1 MLRIVAILVT
11 VTFTLLA
18 QPPAVFSQQVTVSH
32 GRVIIRSECTYSVA
46 IPRGWTPSPNGQQP
60 EAFDVAFAR
69 GHSWR
74 EGRVLLGV
82 IREGKNGGL
91 TVAAVLSEDN
101 GSFLVKGGRPIRT
114 LDQHLAQVRYLYSAH
129 ERCWVAEAL
138 IGCNGWVATI
148 VLSAD
153 SRRDLARSLAT
164 WRTLVR
170 SFRYE
175 NVQGQSKNWTP
186 RGPTHNS
193 TPSNK
198 SLDPGGGTV
207 FRIKLGAAMP
217 S

>member
-1 MLRIVAILVT
+1 MLRLIATLVT
-11 VTFTLLA
+11 VTFTLLVA
-18 QPPAVFSQQVTVSH
+18 QPPAVWSQQVTVSH
-32 GRVIIRSECTYSVA
+32 GRVIIRSECPYSLA

-82 IREGKNGGL
+82 IREGRDGGL
-91 TVAAVLSEDN
+91 TVEAALSEDT
-101 GSFLVKGGRPIRT
+101 GSFIVKRGRPIRT
-114 LDQHLAQVRYLYSAH
+114 LDQHRAQVRYLYSRH

-175 NVQGQSKNWTP
+175 NARGQSKTVRRAAQQIVGRLLN
-186 RGPTHNS
+186 NS
-193 TPSNK
+193 GVR
-198 SLDPGGGTV
+198 D
-207 FRIKLGAAMP
+207 
-217 S
+217 

>member
-1 MLRIVAILVT
+1 MSRIIATLVT
-11 VTFTLLA
+11 VTFTLLVA
-18 QPPAVFSQQVTVSH
+18 QPPAVYSQQVTVSH
-32 GRVIIRSECTYSVA
+32 RRVIIRSECSYSLV

-82 IREGKNGGL
+82 IREGRYGGL
-91 TVAAVLSEDN
+91 TVEAALSEHA
-101 GSFLVKGGRPIRT
+101 GSFIVNRRRPIRT
-114 LDQHLAQVRYLYSAH
+114 LDQHLAQVRYLH
-129 ERCWVAEAL
+129 DPDRDDPCWVAEAL

-148 VLSAD
+148 VLSAN

-175 NVQGQSKNWTP
+175 NAQGQSKTVRRAAQQIVAREP
-186 RGPTHNS
+186 RERVSHEAFVIQ
-193 TPSNK
+193 
-198 SLDPGGGTV
+198 GG
-207 FRIKLGAAMP
+207 R
-217 S
+217 